1 MGSIGMPELIVILVI
16 ALVVFGAG
24 KLPQIGE
31 NLGKAIRNFKSA
43 TEKEK
48 IDITAKKPEELSE
61 KKIKSRGG
69 SCIPCNLMNYPLGIF
84 RGRVYARRA

>member
-1 MGSIGMPELIVILVI
+1 MGSIGMPELIIILLI

-31 NLGKAIRNFKSA
+31 NMGKAIRNFKSA

-48 IDITAKKPEELSE
+48 IDVTPKKPEVVSE
-61 KKIKSRGG
+61 QNKQ
-69 SCIPCNLMNYPLGIF
+69 
-84 RGRVYARRA
+84 

>member
-1 MGSIGMPELIVILVI
+1 MILILVI
-16 ALVVFGAG
+16 ALIIFGVG

-48 IDITAKKPEELSE
+48 TDVTAKKPEEISQEPKQLEGES
-61 KKIKSRGG
+61 
-69 SCIPCNLMNYPLGIF
+69 
-84 RGRVYARRA
+84 RRAFCILRRFIVFRNGI